1 MSFVYGAIL
10 WGSVAAAAP
19 VISHLLMRSKPRKVV
34 LPTLRF
40 VKTTHRA
47 NLAKLKLKH
56 LILLVMRMAVI
67 VLAVLI
73 LGRAFL
79 PGYRS
84 SDGSSVPSA
93 VVVVVDNS
101 ASMGY
106 RLGGRTLLDR
116 GKQVAAEIV
125 ESLPAGSRVAV
136 ITTDP
141 GKTGAGFLVDRKLAG
156 QHVTDAAA
164 GFGDA
169 PIAPAVGRALQM
181 LSGVNLPRKEVLI
194 ISDMT
199 RGAWRDF
206 SPVTPAAPDPPGG
219 ASQGSDVRFTVI
231 DCGAGKYTNASLGEV
246 RLSSPFAP
254 VGLEVTLE
262 TTLRSANLGGEM
274 NVQVEL
280 DGKPVGRRSVMLD
293 PGEVKPLRVALRG
306 EREGVLH
313 GRVILRGADALT
325 ADNVRY
331 FTLRVGS
338 PVEVLFV
345 PHPRRRTTGRDF

>member
-1 MSFVYGAIL
+1 MNPGGLKSPPGGDEDVGRIPLSFVYGAIL

-19 VISHLLMRSKPRKVV
+19 VVIHLLMRSKPRKVV

-47 NLAKLKLKH
+47 NISKLKLKH
-56 LILLVMRMAVI
+56 LILLVMRMAAI

-156 QHVTDAAA
+156 QHVTDAA
-164 GFGDA
+164 DA
-169 PIAPAVGRALQM
+169 ATQ
-181 LSGVNLPRKEVLI
+181 
-194 ISDMT
+194 
-199 RGAWRDF
+199 
-206 SPVTPAAPDPPGG
+206 
-219 ASQGSDVRFTVI
+219 
-231 DCGAGKYTNASLGEV
+231 
-246 RLSSPFAP
+246 
-254 VGLEVTLE
+254 
-262 TTLRSANLGGEM
+262 
-274 NVQVEL
+274 QVEEPTL
-280 DGKPVGRRSVMLD
+280 FDSQELPLTQAESSVFDVLA
-293 PGEVKPLRVALRG
+293 EQPLHTDEIIAQSELPPAQVNA
-306 EREGVLH
+306 
-313 GRVILRGADALT
+313 ALT
-325 ADNVRY
+325 SLQLKAVVKQLPGNY
-331 FTLRVGS
+331 YKK
-338 PVEVLFV
+338 
-345 PHPRRRTTGRDF
+345 RTRSR